1 MKTTIVKPINTTNV
15 IGKKK
20 KKPKNIHKKDDEN
33 ILSKDID
40 VEEDMKVLERMNER
54 KILKPR
60 EELAHSSF
68 TLKNLKF
75 RPQKYKG
82 NYLPYHLR
90 WIFSNNVKS
99 NEIVLLHEIEGL
111 ENEISRLKK
120 MKMINRECR
129 KLAKL
134 PFGINANLCQ
144 CCHKLEKKKHECN
157 HLYCG
162 PGCPRKKADEAMANY
177 MNAAK
182 QIALTQSNNN
192 NNNNNH
198 LNLLQPHNVLMPHN
212 QVMNQNVVVTYSDN
226 IMNSINNNIN
236 ALSSS
241 NNNNNNN
248 DNAFIRSLPTGATE
262 YQQQTANQFNAAIPQ
277 VKFGKIFG
285 QVSAVNN
292 TSHINNNESNMSI
305 NMNGNMLGNGSV
317 NFLGQK
323 KKIFGTVNSV
333 SKEKKSLFII
343 RSDSTNR
350 VNPNNN
356 NNSINNTN

>member
-1 MKTTIVKPINTTNV
+1 MKTTVLKPINTTNA

-182 QIALTQSNNN
+182 QMVLAQSNNINNN
-192 NNNNNH
+192 NNSNNNH

-226 IMNSINNNIN
+226 IMNNIN
-236 ALSSS
+236 SGVGVL
-241 NNNNNNN
+241 NNSGNNNN
-248 DNAFIRSLPTGATE
+248 DNLFIRPLPIND
-262 YQQQTANQFNAAIPQ
+262 YQQQNTNQYNTSIPQ

-285 QVSAVNN
+285 QTSA
-292 TSHINNNESNMSI
+292 INNSSHLNNNDAL
-305 NMNGNMLGNGSV
+305 NMNGNMLSN

-333 SKEKKSLFII
+333 IKEKKSLFII
-343 RSDSTNR
+343 RSDNTNR
-350 VNPNNN
+350 TNPNNN
-356 NNSINNTN
+356 SNSNNNTN